1 MHHKS
6 MLPSPLFG
14 KIVGAG
20 LAPAQME
27 LSEIGMIAYKQ
38 WIEIPKRFDNIELD
52 EFVIMPNQI
61 HGIIVIYNPEPS
73 FGQPQGLPLR
83 KTLGEI
89 VGAYKS
95 LAAAECLKIYKN
107 NNIIMGKLW
116 QRNVDE
122 HIIRN
127 EESYIKIAQYIISSP
142 TKWELDSLYIKETR

>member
-1 MHHKS
+1 
-6 MLPSPLFG
+6 
-14 KIVGAG
+14 
-20 LAPAQME
+20 
-27 LSEIGMIAYKQ
+27 
-38 WIEIPKRFDNIELD
+38 
-52 EFVIMPNQI
+52 MPNHI

-95 LAAAECLKIYKN
+95 LAAAECLNIYKN
-107 NNIIMGKLW
+107 NHIIMGKLW

-142 TKWELDSLYIKETR
+142 TKWELDSFS